1 MIVPGSWNHQALP
14 GNAFAVIRTTN
25 AITAS
30 SRVRN
35 QIQPRSRRSEGDGA
49 SAFVTDPAGSSQD
62 QAIFWAPEVLPKIIP
77 IVRSTLSSSGNIL
90 SLAEM
95 SAGEIRQASDGW
107 HVLLRVRSVEHRLW
121 LRERPAADAAYA
133 AELTFDNDFEIRAH
147 AAHRLWRS
155 LNGRPAGPVLHELSP
170 QRRQRLAL
178 ALRALD
184 ARAEGNSYR
193 TIAEG
198 LFGAKHIPEQGWK
211 THDLRN
217 RTIRLVQTGFALMRG
232 GYRELL
238 RQARRKK

>member
-1 MIVPGSWNHQALP
+1 MSG
-14 GNAFAVIRTTN
+14 GNV
-25 AITAS
+25 
-30 SRVRN
+30 
-35 QIQPRSRRSEGDGA
+35 
-49 SAFVTDPAGSSQD
+49 
-62 QAIFWAPEVLPKIIP
+62 
-77 IVRSTLSSSGNIL
+77 L

-107 HVLLRVRSVEHRLW
+107 PVLLRIGGVEHRLW
-121 LRERPAADAAYA
+121 LKEPPAADSTYA
-133 AELTFDNDFEIRAH
+133 AELAFDEDFEIRAH
-147 AAHRLWRS
+147 AARRLWRA
-155 LNGRPAGPVLHELSP
+155 LNGRPAGPAFHELSP

-198 LFGAKHIPEQGWK
+198 LFGADRIPERAWK

-238 RQARRKK
+238 RQVRRRK